1 MLGREINLP
10 LDVMVEQPPSATSE
24 QCYVQYVEWVKKA
37 TQRSDAVAHEHSKKA
52 ALRQKRN
59 YDKRVSL
66 NEMQE
71 DDWVWYFYPPK
82 AKQKLG
88 QGWTGPYLVTHKVS
102 DVLYQIQASS
112 LSRPKIVHVDNL
124 RPYEAEIM
132 PTDWR
137 HLLSTDKTNSD
148 DKFDKDER
156 EGCDGDCDTNES
168 QRSDQNLK
176 GISRFGRVR
185 RPPKYLSDYC

>member
-10 LDVMVEQPPSATSE
+10 LDVMVGQPPSTTSE
-24 QCYVQYVEWVKKA
+24 RCYVQYVEIVEWVKKA
-37 TQRSDAVAHEHSKKA
+37 TQRSYAIAHEHSKKA
-52 ALRQKRN
+52 ALRKNHN

-71 DDWVWYFYPPK
+71 DDWIRYFYPPK

-88 QGWTGPYLVTHKVS
+88 QEWTAPYLVTHKVS
-102 DVLYQIQASS
+102 NVLYQIQASS
-112 LSRPKIVHVDNL
+112 SSRSKIVHVDNL

-137 HLLSTDKTNSD
+137 YFLSTNKTNSD
-148 DKFDKDER
+148 DEFDNNEC
-156 EGCDGDCDTNES
+156 EGCDGDCDINGS
-168 QRSDQNLK
+168 QPS
-176 GISRFGRVR
+176 G
-185 RPPKYLSDYC
+185 

>member
-10 LDVMVEQPPSATSE
+10 LDVMVGQPPSATSE

-37 TQRSDAVAHEHSKKA
+37 TQRSYAVAHEYSKKA

-66 NEMQE
+66 NQMQE

-112 LSRPKIVHVDNL
+112 SSRLKIVHVDNL
-124 RPYEAEIM
+124 HPMR
-132 PTDWR
+132 
-137 HLLSTDKTNSD
+137 
-148 DKFDKDER
+148 
-156 EGCDGDCDTNES
+156 
-168 QRSDQNLK
+168 QRSC
-176 GISRFGRVR
+176 
-185 RPPKYLSDYC
+185 PPIGDIFYLQIKQIVMIRLTRMNAKVVMVIAIPMGPNGPVKI

>member
-1 MLGREINLP
+1 MRK
-10 LDVMVEQPPSATSE
+10 V
-24 QCYVQYVEWVKKA
+24 
-37 TQRSDAVAHEHSKKA
+37 TQRSFAVAHERSKKA

-59 YDKRVSL
+59 YGKRVSL

-112 LSRPKIVHVDNL
+112 SSRPKIVHVDNF
-124 RPYEAEIM
+124 RAYEAEIM
-132 PTDWR
+132 PNDWR
-137 HLLSTDKTNSD
+137 HLLSTNKTNSD
-148 DKFDKDER
+148 DEFDKNECKD
-156 EGCDGDCDTNES
+156 CDDDCDTNGS

-176 GISRFGRVR
+176 RISRFGMVR
-185 RPPKYLSDYC
+185 RRPKHLSDYC